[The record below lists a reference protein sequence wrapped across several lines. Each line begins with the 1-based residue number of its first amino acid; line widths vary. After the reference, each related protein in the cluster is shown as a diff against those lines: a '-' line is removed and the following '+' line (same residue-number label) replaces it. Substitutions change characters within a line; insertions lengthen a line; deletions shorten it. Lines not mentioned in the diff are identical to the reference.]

1 MTVARSLAW
10 TGFAVGISV
19 VGLLTMRRGHIS
31 TQVVD
36 ERAVGWGL
44 GDDIAQAAG
53 MWQQE

>member
-1 MTVARSLAW
+1 M
-10 TGFAVGISV
+10 AVGISV

-44 GDDIAQAAG
+44 GDDIAQAAVCG
-53 MWQQE
+53 NKNELVRIES